1 MSQASDPLGGALPE
15 TIEGLV
21 RQHHLV
27 YPRLPPQ
34 GVYFEHLAE
43 RAFVLTGAVDAHI
56 ARTAP
61 NQPEHDLVVGN
72 NRVSLKTETGQ
83 GTKPASIN
91 ITKLCTTERDPWA
104 IESLIQHVLGHLWRY
119 NLMLMLRALWPTA
132 NGHIHYQLV
141 EIPVPLLRNIASIE
155 FAPVGHRAGRRSLGG
170 DHVNPDGQVV
180 YHVHFDG
187 ADGKCQMRNL
197 RIDACRMLR
206 EWDQRY

>member
-1 MSQASDPLGGALPE
+1 MSQANDPLGGALPE

-34 GVYFEHLAE
+34 GLYFEHLAE
-43 RAFVLTGAVDAHI
+43 RAFVLTGAVEAQI

-61 NQPEHDLVVGN
+61 NQPEHDLVVGAH
-72 NRVSLKTETGQ
+72 RISLKTETGL
-83 GTKPASIN
+83 GTKPAAIS
-91 ITKLCTTERDPWA
+91 ITKLCTTERGPWTA
-104 IESLIQHVLGHLWRY
+104 ESLVPHVLRHLSRY
-119 NLMLMLRALWPTA
+119 DLMLMLRALWPPA
-132 NGHIHYQLV
+132 NGHIRYQLV
-141 EIPVPLLRNIASIE
+141 DIPVPLLREIESVE

-170 DHVNPDGQVV
+170 DYVDPAGQVV

-187 ADGKCQMRNL
+187 ADGKCQLRNL
-197 RIDACRMLR
+197 RIDACRVLR